1 MLASSC
7 AETPRT
13 ATNFCRVLADRVAEM
28 VEPPTDAAGVE
39 RLIEHYSRLAEVAPL
54 EIENDIVTLR
64 DLFVAASEVDANDPA
79 SVQAL
84 ADRAYGADQAA
95 EEAGIYAGATC
106 GIDLSTGLAVE
117 VPGS

>member
-1 MLASSC
+1 
-7 AETPRT
+7 
-13 ATNFCRVLADRVAEM
+13 
-28 VEPPTDAAGVE
+28 
-39 RLIEHYSRLAEVAPL
+39 
-54 EIENDIVTLR
+54 
-64 DLFVAASEVDANDPA
+64 
-79 SVQAL
+79 VQAL

>member
-79 SVQAL
+79 GVQAL